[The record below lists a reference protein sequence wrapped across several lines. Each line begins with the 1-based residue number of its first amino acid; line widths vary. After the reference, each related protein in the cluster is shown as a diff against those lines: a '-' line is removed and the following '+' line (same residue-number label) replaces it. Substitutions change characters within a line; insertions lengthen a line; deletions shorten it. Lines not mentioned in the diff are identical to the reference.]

1 MKKRRFF
8 PPPSEPLGSADGG
21 WDQAGLYPQHCVVR
35 LEPNPSSKEQK
46 RKKKP
51 KNHQPKNPKNPKPQ
65 SPNRQKTNRKKTP
78 KKPKQRLKKEQRPVF
93 ALTPLKAQF
102 EDP

>member
-8 PPPSEPLGSADGG
+8 PPPSEPLSSADGG
-21 WDQAGLYPQHCVVR
+21 WDRAGLSPQHCMVR

-46 RKKKP
+46 KKK
-51 KNHQPKNPKNPKPQ
+51 KT
-65 SPNRQKTNRKKTP
+65 SQKTQKIPNHNPPTDRKPTE